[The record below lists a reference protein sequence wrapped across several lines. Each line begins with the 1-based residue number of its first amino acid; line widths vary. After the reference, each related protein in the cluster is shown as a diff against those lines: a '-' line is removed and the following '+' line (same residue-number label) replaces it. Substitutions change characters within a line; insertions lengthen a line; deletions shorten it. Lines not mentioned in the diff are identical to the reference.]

1 MPCRSSSIHRFQTKM
16 HAENESGTS
25 TLKRILHVAIV
36 AAGMTAIAAPAHAGG
51 GDFAAGIFGGLAAGA
66 IIGSTRP
73 YYYGPPPPP
82 PPAYYYDGPRDYGP
96 CHWERG
102 RRYWDDYE
110 GVWRWSR
117 VRVCD

>member
-1 MPCRSSSIHRFQTKM
+1 MKPIF
-16 HAENESGTS
+16 
-25 TLKRILHVAIV
+25 HVAV
-36 AAGMTAIAAPAHAGG
+36 AAAGLAAMAMPAHAGG
-51 GDFAAGIFGGLAAGA
+51 GDFAAGVFGGLAAGA
-66 IIGSTRP
+66 IIGSTARP
-73 YYYGPPPPP
+73 YYYDPPPPGG
-82 PPAYYYDGPRDYGP
+82 YYYDGPRYEGPP

>member
-1 MPCRSSSIHRFQTKM
+1 MR
-16 HAENESGTS
+16 G
-25 TLKRILHVAIV
+25 ILPVAL
-36 AAGMTAIAAPAHAGG
+36 AAVGMTALVAPAHAGG
-51 GDFAAGIFGGLAAGA
+51 GDFAAGVFGGLAAGA
-66 IIGSTRP
+66 IIGSTARP
-73 YYYGPPPPP
+73 YYYDPPPPP
-82 PPAYYYDGPRDYGP
+82 AAYYYDGPRYGGP